1 MTNQVGQKRRA
12 LQEVADTLRIREFL
26 RMNPSSFTGSSITK
40 DLENFIEELK
50 NLFEVKHVMDT
61 ERVELAA
68 SQLKGIVRT

>member
-1 MTNQVGQKRRA
+1 
-12 LQEVADTLRIREFL
+12 
-26 RMNPSSFTGSSITK
+26 MNPSSFTGSSVTD